1 MKFYLLP
8 SHKNMLLVWSNVGP
22 RQLEEEARRAQGG
35 LGDPHG
41 GAVRGIDGAAIV
53 MTIARTYLP
62 LRLNTTH

>member
-1 MKFYLLP
+1 MLFELAL
-8 SHKNMLLVWSNVGP
+8 KNRREVGQIRHP
-22 RQLEEEARRAQGG
+22 QLEEEARRAQGG